1 MQRNVGKKPV
11 VLAKRNSI
19 SNKSLQPQSSTMS
32 VRKRTKFSLSD
43 DDSEADSIYD
53 GSDRDEDE
61 DDENQQSE
69 SDTGK
74 KDQKATPRGRGTNAR
89 SKKKDGTRLINS
101 HIKALHPNS
110 TVVIN
115 EDEIEAVSAL
125 YLVGYD
131 RRKSSAFVNV
141 PPDLDHIKD
150 IDAVAR
156 ALLRTFVYQFFFLT
170 TSHAFLSLY
179 TLLVDDEI
187 PGASEINKALS
198 QKAFYDWSHWTT
210 AAKKRTIKRDSRVLD
225 SAFRWQDTFTAERTT
240 FLHGMILN
248 LEKPS
253 PAFFL
258 TLCVSAMVDIT
269 VTMAV

>member
-1 MQRNVGKKPV
+1 
-11 VLAKRNSI
+11 
-19 SNKSLQPQSSTMS
+19 
-32 VRKRTKFSLSD
+32 
-43 DDSEADSIYD
+43 
-53 GSDRDEDE
+53 
-61 DDENQQSE
+61 
-69 SDTGK
+69 
-74 KDQKATPRGRGTNAR
+74 
-89 SKKKDGTRLINS
+89 
-101 HIKALHPNS
+101 
-110 TVVIN
+110 VVIN

-253 PAFFL
+253 PAFFFDSLCFCYGGHYSNNGGIMNAFFINIFGEQHPSQYSKSL
-258 TLCVSAMVDIT
+258 TFDYYNRVRAGKQQC
-269 VTMAV
+269 